1 VTTRFFAL
9 LIFIVIVVLLAP
21 YAWGVLSGNSLAEI
35 AAYVR
40 GFGFWAPLVSL
51 ALMVLQ
57 TIIVPLPG
65 SFVTAANGAIFG
77 VWWGTLLSWLGG
89 LLGGSVAFWIARTV
103 GGQFVQRWVGS
114 GEQAWASRL
123 SQSNSF
129 WAVLIA
135 RLIPGLSF
143 DIISYLAG
151 LSTMSYPRFLLATA
165 IGMLPGTFAFTLF
178 GSDLAYASENA
189 WRLSLLGLFGVVMAL
204 VGRRIT
210 KGRKGAEAT
219 EAEGVEGHGKSPP

>member
-1 VTTRFFAL
+1 MRRYIAL
-9 LIFIVIVVLLAP
+9 LLIAIIVILLAP
-21 YAWGVLSGNSLAEI
+21 YAWNLLSGESLADI
-35 AAYVR
+35 ATYVR
-40 GFGFWAPLVSL
+40 GFGPWAPLASL

-77 VWWGTLLSWLGG
+77 LWWGTLLSWTGG
-89 LLGGSVAFWIARTV
+89 LLGGSVAFWIARSL
-103 GGQFVQRWVGS
+103 GGQFVERWVGNN
-114 GEQAWASRL
+114 ERAWAQRL
-123 SQSNSF
+123 SQGNGF
-129 WAVLIA
+129 WAILIA

-151 LSTMSYPRFLLATA
+151 LSTISYPRFLLATA

-178 GSDLAYASENA
+178 GSDLTQASENA
-189 WRLSLLGLFGVVMAL
+189 WRLSLLALFGVVAAL

-210 KGRKGAEAT
+210 ETRKAAKAT
-219 EAEGVEGHGKSPP
+219 E